1 MLVGRNFKKGI
12 STMRVP
18 IKSLL
23 NDEMEKPKNARGES
37 HEMEEEE
44 RTPKKD
50 RRRTF
55 MMDTSRLRDVPGSKD
70 KMWDSKDG
78 KVTNIRLPC
87 RYHKH
92 LGMTPEECLNH
103 HPRHCFECS
112 RPGKIA
118 PAVHEC
124 TGRHQYRLPTPRK
137 RTPPSSNNGDKKEE
151 AIELKRETTEH
162 ERDGYTGTKDA
173 TEEYTTQRKKTTPPR
188 DKGREKYEDEE
199 AEMNS
204 PAHLQ
209 TEAEP
214 KDGIVA
220 AQNTA
225 KTEKPRVEP
234 NPDSKDIGEMFAQA
248 AMEHIDHLRQ
258 FEERAKKAK
267 AATELG
273 RAKKLEEEQVK
284 LKEERSQEDL
294 DRMAKKLEEEQVEL
308 REEKAFPF
316 EDIDRLEIIRA
327 RRHKIAK
334 LKERNAELAAD
345 AMAAIILEEFEK
357 RNAELLETKAA
368 AEVEGAKK
376 LAEEPKKQE
385 KAEEGA
391 SDKPDSM

>member
-1 MLVGRNFKKGI
+1 
-12 STMRVP
+12 
-18 IKSLL
+18 
-23 NDEMEKPKNARGES
+23 
-37 HEMEEEE
+37 
-44 RTPKKD
+44 
-50 RRRTF
+50 

-78 KVTNIRLPC
+78 RVTNIRLPC

-92 LGMTPEECLNH
+92 LGRTPEECLNH

-124 TGRHQYRLPTPRK
+124 TGRHQYRPPTPRK

-151 AIELKRETTEH
+151 AFERKRETTEH

-188 DKGREKYEDEE
+188 DKGPAKEEAEE

-204 PAHLQ
+204 PPHLQ

-225 KTEKPRVEP
+225 KPEKPGVEP
-234 NPDSKDIGEMFAQA
+234 NPDSNDIGEMFAQA

-258 FEERAKKAK
+258 FEERAKRAK
-267 AATELG
+267 AATELHPDLNFAELG
-273 RAKKLEEEQVK
+273 EAKKLEEAQVK

-294 DRMAKKLEEEQVEL
+294 DRMAKELEEEQVEL

-376 LAEEPKKQE
+376 LAEEPNEQE